1 MSQANLANKTFKE
14 HKMSVLTLR
23 KDGSI
28 AVVKS
33 ITTAIADAFGD
44 DLEKQVSDTEI
55 TSLSL
60 AQRKKILEIRRRLA
74 LDTYDIDERLDAIL
88 ESILMDIP

>member
-1 MSQANLANKTFKE
+1 MP
-14 HKMSVLTLR
+14 VLTLR

-28 AVVKS
+28 EVAES
-33 ITTAIADAFGD
+33 ITRAIADAFGD
-44 DLEKQVSDTEI
+44 NLEKQISDTEI

-74 LDTYDIDERLDAIL
+74 LDAYNLDDRLDAVLERIL
-88 ESILMDIP
+88 IDIS